1 MSENGGTACV
11 GSRLNGERELVRQQV
26 SRSQW
31 PNEWH
36 ALRTTSEQHVTE
48 EAVLPSEIEQL
59 PDLQGYLKIA
69 SQQRWPRVAFHRDC
83 ER

>member
-1 MSENGGTACV
+1 MSEDGGTACV
-11 GSRLNGERELVRQQV
+11 GSRLIGEREIVRQQV

-36 ALRTTSEQHVTE
+36 ALSTTSEQHVTE

-59 PDLQGYLKIA
+59 PDLQGYLKIT
-69 SQQRWPRVAFHRDC
+69 SQPSWLRISLGGR
-83 ER
+83 